1 VRLLPQHMSFLDLPL
16 GLGEASLQGGQHRP
30 PHGGVTDVKR
40 LAQGTGQLG
49 VGGEVAVG
57 VLAVSVLEKVHE
69 APCMALEG
77 ELRITGLSGETDDL
91 VRGLP
96 ALSQTVGAEERHLR
110 AHRTAAMAAGSPAWR
125 ASSTARPDNSRRLSG
140 SSVLRPLEGE
150 GVERVSGPLEQ
161 LGDLGLV
168 EPAQRDALDPGLP
181 AQGSQQRGEDVVVVD
196 LGRGRG
202 RPRTWSWST

>member
-96 ALSQTVGAEERHLR
+96 ALGQTVGAEERHMTGAQDR
-110 AHRTAAMAAGSPAWR
+110 RHGGRVAGLA
-125 ASSTARPDNSRRLSG
+125 
-140 SSVLRPLEGE
+140 
-150 GVERVSGPLEQ
+150 
-161 LGDLGLV
+161 GLV
-168 EPAQRDALDPGLP
+168 D
-181 AQGSQQRGEDVVVVD
+181 
-196 LGRGRG
+196 
-202 RPRTWSWST
+202 RPT